1 MKFEEILLD
10 EVIKWDI
17 EKFNLIFKNPIIFL
31 CGGDITPI
39 EKSGTKLYL
48 SLRSYLVDFA
58 KLIKPEIEIRTAE
71 DFKDYLTTYDNLLE
85 FEFDIASISDLVV
98 IILESPGALIE
109 LGIFI
114 ENKSIR
120 NKLVAIQHHDFTSE
134 LSFINLGPLKSLR
147 DSSESAVLGY
157 NWPLNKE
164 FDNLDKELL
173 KLICHDIAEH
183 LKSPRTKSN
192 FDIRIRAH
200 LILFVY
206 ELIRCF
212 YPITDKEILSILH
225 LLYDH
230 TLISLKKLQKILYLL
245 DKFDLVGTYNL
256 SSEKF
261 LYPLDKSIS
270 KVKLSYLSSGEG
282 KKPVIFEYVTLRVS
296 LAEKIRLDTKRVMAL
311 QAIMDIS

>member
-1 MKFEEILLD
+1 MKYEEILLD

-39 EKSGTKLYL
+39 VKPDIKSYL

-58 KLIKPEIEIRTAE
+58 KLIKQEIEIRTAE
-71 DFKDYLTTYDNLLE
+71 DFKDYLIAYDNLLE
-85 FEFDIASISDLVV
+85 FESDIASISDLVV

-120 NKLVAIQHHDFTSE
+120 NKLVVIQHYDFTAE
-134 LSFINLGPLKSLR
+134 LSFINLGPLKSLK
-147 DSSESAVLGY
+147 DSSDSAVLGY
-157 NWPLNKE
+157 KWPFNTE
-164 FDNLDKELL
+164 FDHLHPDLL

-192 FDIRIRAH
+192 FDINIKAH
-200 LILFVY
+200 LILFIY

-212 YPITDKEILSILH
+212 YPITDREILSILH

-230 TLISLKKLQKILYLL
+230 KLIHMKKLKKILYLL
-245 DKFDLVGTYNL
+245 DKFDLVGTHNL
-256 SSEKF
+256 SSENF

-270 KVKLSYLSSGEG
+270 KVKLSYLPAEEG
-282 KKPVIFEYVTLRVS
+282 RKPVIFEYFTLRVS
-296 LAEKIRLDTKRVMAL
+296 LAPKIKLDPKRVMAL
-311 QAIMDIS
+311 QEIMEIS